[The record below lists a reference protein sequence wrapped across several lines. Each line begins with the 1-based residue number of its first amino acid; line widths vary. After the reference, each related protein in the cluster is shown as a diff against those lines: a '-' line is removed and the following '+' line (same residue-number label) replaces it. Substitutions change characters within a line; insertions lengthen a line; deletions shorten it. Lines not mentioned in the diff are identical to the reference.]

1 MRGGNRRGSQG
12 KILRLLFFPPSG
24 IVAGA
29 ARMKESPGRKIR
41 EGRWESMTIR
51 YQPRGVC
58 ARQFEIQA
66 EDGII
71 QSVQVTGGC
80 SGNLQGISSLLKGM
94 PVQEAIQRME
104 GIRCGMKS
112 TSCPDQMAQALKQ
125 FL

>member
-1 MRGGNRRGSQG
+1 
-12 KILRLLFFPPSG
+12 
-24 IVAGA
+24 
-29 ARMKESPGRKIR
+29 MKESPGRKIR

-94 PVQEAIQRME
+94 PGHVNLIPLNDVE

>member
-1 MRGGNRRGSQG
+1 
-12 KILRLLFFPPSG
+12 
-24 IVAGA
+24 
-29 ARMKESPGRKIR
+29 MKESPGRKIR
-41 EGRWESMTIR
+41 AGRWESMTIR

-94 PVQEAIQRME
+94 SVQEAIQRME

-112 TSCPDQMAQALKQ
+112 TSCPDASRFCCSSLSAFKIIERIS
-125 FL
+125 FSPRGSPASASVPSIR

>member
-1 MRGGNRRGSQG
+1 MGT
-12 KILRLLFFPPSG
+12 ILRLLFFPTSG
-24 IVAGA
+24 IVTEA

-41 EGRWESMTIR
+41 KGRWEPMTIR

-58 ARQFEIQA
+58 ARQFEIQV

-94 PVQEAIQRME
+94 TVQEAIRRME

>member
-1 MRGGNRRGSQG
+1 
-12 KILRLLFFPPSG
+12 
-24 IVAGA
+24 
-29 ARMKESPGRKIR
+29 MKESPGRKIR

-112 TSCPDQMAQALKQ
+112 TSCPDQMAQTVPVKEKGPRIPSVRRARGPL
-125 FL
+125 FLNRSAGQRRRRP

>member
-1 MRGGNRRGSQG
+1 MRGGNRRGIAG
-12 KILRLLFFPPSG
+12 KDPPLVIFSAVWYSSRSG
-24 IVAGA
+24 PDE
-29 ARMKESPGRKIR
+29 REPGRKIR

-94 PVQEAIQRME
+94 PMQEAIQRME

>member
-1 MRGGNRRGSQG
+1 
-12 KILRLLFFPPSG
+12 
-24 IVAGA
+24 
-29 ARMKESPGRKIR
+29 MKESPGRKIR

-104 GIRCGMKS
+104 GIRCREKS

-125 FL
+125 FLIKEKGSADPVCEDGPADLFF

>member
-1 MRGGNRRGSQG
+1 
-12 KILRLLFFPPSG
+12 
-24 IVAGA
+24 
-29 ARMKESPGRKIR
+29 MKASPGRKIR
-41 EGRWESMTIR
+41 EGRRESMTIR

-80 SGNLQGISSLLKGM
+80 SGNLQGISRLLKGM

-112 TSCPDQMAQALKQ
+112 TSCPAQMAQALKQ

>member
-1 MRGGNRRGSQG
+1 
-12 KILRLLFFPPSG
+12 
-24 IVAGA
+24 
-29 ARMKESPGRKIR
+29 MKESPGRKIR

-94 PVQEAIQRME
+94 PNYL
-104 GIRCGMKS
+104 S
-112 TSCPDQMAQALKQ
+112 TVSHSSTWTSSTKTGRANRLS
-125 FL
+125 

>member
-1 MRGGNRRGSQG
+1 
-12 KILRLLFFPPSG
+12 
-24 IVAGA
+24 
-29 ARMKESPGRKIR
+29 MKESPGRKIR

-80 SGNLQGISSLLKGM
+80 SLLKGM
-94 PVQEAIQRME
+94 SVQEAIQRME